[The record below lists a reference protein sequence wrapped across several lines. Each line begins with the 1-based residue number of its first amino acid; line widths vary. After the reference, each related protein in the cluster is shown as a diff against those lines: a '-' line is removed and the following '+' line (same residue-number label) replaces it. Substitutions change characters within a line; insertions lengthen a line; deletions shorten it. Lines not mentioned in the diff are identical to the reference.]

1 LGQQDIVSI
10 RDKHKNTLMH
20 IACGFGRLRSVQTLM
35 KLCPKLI
42 DQLDD
47 KNHDPIDVAIKVI
60 KIGFLFKTNRI
71 LFLIFCL

>member
-1 LGQQDIVSI
+1 
-10 RDKHKNTLMH
+10 MH

-47 KNHDPIDVAIKVI
+47 KNHDPIDVAIKVRLDLVSFKL
-60 KIGFLFKTNRI
+60 KID
-71 LFLIFCL
+71 